1 VNSSKVSKLS
11 LLLGIFLIFGLPIGT
26 LLKSLSTP
34 EANVS
39 REITGSH
46 PSLLASHSDM
56 DRVYSEWQARYAKNG
71 GDRNVIVGLGWVRG
85 LSQEFSTALGR
96 VDLDMLHGEVSAEVE
111 DLGGTAAD
119 VWLVDNQDGP
129 GKSVMPEAGDRMVRV
144 GRLEPQGRRARVKSS
159 LGRNFFD
166 GFELD
171 LIVVTRAGKT
181 PAESV
186 ILCGSRPFYERLYTR
201 ARLARQ
207 RASGGSSVASLLSP
221 SSLASLLA
229 PREAEAN
236 QLLVAQGLVSQQ
248 VDDGANLFFRGT
260 FSGNGRTCGTC
271 HPVSNNQTIDQAFIA
286 TLPAND
292 PLFIAEIP
300 ATQGGVPG
308 LEKPTLMRNFG
319 LILENVDGFQDPTVK
334 FVMRSVPHTLS
345 MATSILAPSDGRAA
359 QQRVGW
365 SGDGAPAPVTLRL
378 FPVGA
383 VTQHFT
389 KSLNRVAGVDF
400 VLPTDTQLDAMEAFT
415 LSVGRLNELNL
426 AQVSLSDPGAEAGRL
441 VFNSSTQGKCFNCH
455 SNAGANVPAG
465 TNNNFNT
472 GVERFPNP
480 ARQVQSFPFDG
491 GFGATAPFDCD
502 GNGVA
507 DCFGDGTFNSPPLI
521 EAADTPPFFHSH
533 IANTIE
539 DAVAFFNSPEF
550 QASPAGQ
557 FLGGINLTAQ
567 QQDDVADF
575 LRVLNASFN
584 LALSMQRNAAA
595 ISLENS
601 SFQPIDSPSSPCPG
615 PIDGAGF
622 EKSTCSPDP
631 IPSKVETVNDLL
643 RLANVEAQDAIDD
656 LEPKGLHADAVTLL
670 RTAISQN
677 NQAIVEGSSKTRK
690 SLMSSARSNF
700 AAANA
705 KFGTGLNFTLGGG
718 NLEF

>member
-1 VNSSKVSKLS
+1 MNSSKVSKLS

-26 LLKSLSTP
+26 LLKSVSTP
-34 EANVS
+34 EASVA
-39 REITGSH
+39 RKIAGSH
-46 PSLLASHSDM
+46 PSLLASHSNM
-56 DRVYSEWQARYAKNG
+56 DRVYSQWQARYVKNG

-111 DLGGTAAD
+111 GLGDTAAD

-159 LGRNFFD
+159 LGRSFFD
-166 GFELD
+166 DFELD
-171 LIVVTRAGKT
+171 LIVVTHAGKT

-201 ARLARQ
+201 TRLGRQ

-221 SSLASLLA
+221 SSLASLLD

-236 QLLVAQGLVSQQ
+236 QLLVAQGFVSQQ

-271 HPVSNNQTIDQAFIA
+271 HPVSNNQTIDPAFIA

-300 ATQGGVPG
+300 ASQGGVPG
-308 LEKPTLMRNFG
+308 LEKPTLMRNFA
-319 LILENVDGFQDPTVK
+319 LILENLDGFQDPTVK
-334 FVMRSVPHTLS
+334 FVMRGVPHTLS

-389 KSLNRVAGVDF
+389 KTLNRVAGVDF
-400 VLPTDTQLDAMEAFT
+400 VLPTDAELDAMEAFT

-441 VFNSSTQGKCFNCH
+441 VFNSPTQGKCFNCH
-455 SNAGANVPAG
+455 SNAGANVAAGG

-502 GNGVA
+502 GDGVA
-507 DCFGDGTFNSPPLI
+507 DCFGDGTFNVPPLI

-539 DAVAFFNSPEF
+539 DAVAFFNSPQF

-584 LALSMQRNAAA
+584 LALSLQRNDAAS
-595 ISLENS
+595 SLENS
-601 SFQPIDSPSSPCPG
+601 AFDATPNSAPCQQPIDGVGASCPDPG
-615 PIDGAGF
+615 PG
-622 EKSTCSPDP
+622 
-631 IPSKVETVNDLL
+631 KVETVNELL

-677 NQAIVEGSSKTRK
+677 NQAIVASSSKTRK

-700 AAANA
+700 ASAKA
-705 KFGTGLNFTLGGG
+705 KFGTGLNFTLGNG

>member
-1 VNSSKVSKLS
+1 VNSKVNKLS
-11 LLLGIFLIFGLPIGT
+11 LLLGTLLIFGLPIGT
-26 LLKSLSTP
+26 LLKSVSTP
-34 EANVS
+34 EANDA
-39 REITGSH
+39 REVTGSR
-46 PSLLASHSDM
+46 PVLLAGHSSM
-56 DRVYSEWQARYAKNG
+56 DRLYAEWQARYVKNG
-71 GDRNVIVGLGWVRG
+71 GDRNVVVGLGWVRG
-85 LSQEFSTALGR
+85 LSKEFSTALGR
-96 VDLDMLHGEVSAEVE
+96 VDLDMMRGEISAEAE
-111 DLGGTAAD
+111 GLGDMAAD

-144 GRLEPQGRRARVKSS
+144 GRLEPQGKRARVTAS
-159 LGRNFFD
+159 LGRSFFG

-171 LIVVTRAGKT
+171 LVVVTRAGKT

-186 ILCGSRPFYERLYTR
+186 ILCGSRPVYERLYTR
-201 ARLARQ
+201 ARVDRQ
-207 RASGGSSVASLLSP
+207 RAPGGSSVASLLSP
-221 SSLASLLA
+221 SSLMALLS

-236 QLLVAQGLVSQQ
+236 QHLVAQGFVSQQ

-271 HPVSNNQTIDQAFIA
+271 HPVSNNQTIDPAFIA
-286 TLPAND
+286 TRPAND

-300 ATQGGVPG
+300 ASQGGVPG
-308 LEKPTLMRNFG
+308 LENPTLMRNFG
-319 LILENVDGFQDPTVK
+319 LILENVDGFQNPTAK
-334 FVMRSVPHTLS
+334 FVMRGVPHTLS

-389 KSLNRVAGVDF
+389 KSLNRVVGVDF
-400 VLPTDTQLDAMEAFT
+400 RLPTDTELDAMEAFT
-415 LSVGRLNELNL
+415 LSVGRRNELNL
-426 AQVSLSDPGAEAGRL
+426 AQAHLNDVGAEAGRL
-441 VFNSSTQGKCFNCH
+441 VFNSPTQGKCFNCH

-480 ARQVQSFPFDG
+480 ARQVQSFPLDG

-502 GNGVA
+502 GDGVA
-507 DCFGDGTFNSPPLI
+507 DCFGDGTFNATPLV
-521 EAADTPPFFHSH
+521 EAADTGPFFHNH

-539 DAVAFFNSPEF
+539 DAVAFFNSPQF

-557 FLGGINLTAQ
+557 FLGGINLSAQ

-575 LRVLNASFN
+575 LRVINAAFN
-584 LALSMQRNAAA
+584 LAISIQRNDVAA
-595 ISLENS
+595 SLENS
-601 SFQPIDSPSSPCPG
+601 SLLQPQDAPCVDLDGNPCPG
-615 PIDGAGF
+615 G
-622 EKSTCSPDP
+622 DP
-631 IPSKVETVNDLL
+631 SPSKVDTVNQLL

-677 NQAIVEGSSKTRK
+677 NQAIAENSSRIRK
-690 SLMSSARSNF
+690 SLISSARSNF
-700 AAANA
+700 ASAKA
-705 KFGTGLNFTLGGG
+705 KFGTGLDFTLGQG

>member
-1 VNSSKVSKLS
+1 MNSKVNRLS
-11 LLLGIFLIFGLPIGT
+11 LLLGIFLIFGLPFAT
-26 LLKSLSTP
+26 LLKPASTP
-34 EANVS
+34 EANAARGHLPLV
-39 REITGSH
+39 
-46 PSLLASHSDM
+46 ASHSSM
-56 DRVYSEWQARYAKNG
+56 DRMYAEWQARYVKNG
-71 GDRNVIVGLGWVRG
+71 GDHNVIVGLGWVRG
-85 LSQEFSTALGR
+85 LSKEFSTALGR
-96 VDLDMLHGEVSAEVE
+96 VDLDMPRGEVSAEVE
-111 DLGGTAAD
+111 GLGDTAAD

-144 GRLEPQGRRARVKSS
+144 GRLEPHGKRLQVTAS
-159 LGRNFFD
+159 LGRSFFD

-171 LIVVTRAGKT
+171 LVVVTRAGKT

-201 ARLARQ
+201 TRVARQ
-207 RASGGSSVASLLSP
+207 RASGGTSVASLLSP
-221 SSLASLLA
+221 SALASLLS

-236 QLLVAQGLVSQQ
+236 QLLVAHGFVSQQ

-271 HPVSNNQTIDQAFIA
+271 HPVSNNQTIDPAFIA
-286 TLPAND
+286 TRPAND

-300 ATQGGVPG
+300 ASQGGVPG
-308 LEKPTLMRNFG
+308 LEIPTLMRNFA
-319 LILENVDGFQDPTVK
+319 LILENVDGRENPTVK
-334 FVMRSVPHTLS
+334 FVMRGVPHTLS
-345 MATSILAPSDGRAA
+345 MATSILAPNDGRPA

-389 KSLNRVAGVDF
+389 KSLNRVVGVDF
-400 VLPTDTQLDAMEAFT
+400 VLPTDTELDAMEAFM

-426 AQVSLSDPGAEAGRL
+426 AQVHLNDTGAEAGRL
-441 VFNSSTQGKCFNCH
+441 VFNSPTQGKCFNCH
-455 SNAGANVPAG
+455 SNAGANVAAGG

-491 GFGATAPFDCD
+491 GFGTAPFDCD
-502 GNGVA
+502 GDGVN
-507 DCFGDGTFNSPPLI
+507 DCFGDGTFNVPPLI

-533 IANTIE
+533 IASTIE
-539 DAVAFFNSPEF
+539 DAVAFFNSPQF

-557 FLGGINLTAQ
+557 AIGGINLTAQ

-584 LALSMQRNAAA
+584 LALSIQRNDAA

-601 SFQPIDSPSSPCPG
+601 APLPTSQSPCP
-615 PIDGAGF
+615 IEA
-622 EKSTCSPDP
+622 SCPDP
-631 IPSKVETVNDLL
+631 GPGKVETVNELL
-643 RLANVEAQDAIDD
+643 QLANAEAQDAIDD
-656 LEPKGLHADAVTLL
+656 LQPKGLHADAVTLL
-670 RTAISQN
+670 QTAISQN
-677 NQAIVEGSSKTRK
+677 NQAIAESSSKTRK

-700 AAANA
+700 TSAKA
-705 KFGTGLNFTLGGG
+705 KFGTGLDFTLGSG

>member
-1 VNSSKVSKLS
+1 VNSKINQRS
-11 LLLGIFLIFGLPIGT
+11 LLLGTFLIFGLPFAT
-26 LLKSLSTP
+26 LLKPASPP
-34 EANVS
+34 EANAA
-39 REITGSH
+39 RERLPPI
-46 PSLLASHSDM
+46 ARHSSM
-56 DRVYSEWQARYAKNG
+56 DRTYAEWQARYVKNG

-85 LSQEFSTALGR
+85 LSKEFSTALGR
-96 VDLDMLHGEVSAEVE
+96 VDLDMLRGEISAEVDGLE
-111 DLGGTAAD
+111 GTAAD

-129 GKSVMPEAGDRMVRV
+129 GRSVMPEAGDRMVRV
-144 GRLEPQGRRARVKSS
+144 GRLEPQGRRARVTAS
-159 LGRNFFD
+159 LGRSFFD

-171 LIVVTRAGKT
+171 LVVVTRAGKT

-201 ARLARQ
+201 ARMARQ
-207 RASGGSSVASLLSP
+207 RASGGTSVASLLSP
-221 SSLASLLA
+221 SALASLLA

-236 QLLVAQGLVSQQ
+236 QLLVSHGFVSKQ

-271 HPVSNNQTIDQAFIA
+271 HPVSNNQTIDPAFIA
-286 TLPAND
+286 TRPAND

-300 ATQGGVPG
+300 ASQGGVPG

-319 LILENVDGFQDPTVK
+319 LILENVDGLQDPTVK
-334 FVMRSVPHTLS
+334 FVMRGVPHTLS

-400 VLPTDTQLDAMEAFT
+400 RLPTDTELDAMEAFT

-426 AQVSLSDPGAEAGRL
+426 TQVHLNDPGAEAGRL
-441 VFNSSTQGKCFNCH
+441 VFNSPTQGKCFNCH

-502 GNGVA
+502 GDGVA
-507 DCFGDGTFNSPPLI
+507 DCFGDGTFNAPPLI
-521 EAADTPPFFHSH
+521 EAADTGPFFHSH
-533 IANTIE
+533 IANTVE
-539 DAVAFFNSPEF
+539 DAVAFFNSPQF

-584 LALSMQRNAAA
+584 LALSIQRNDAA

-601 SFQPIDSPSSPCPG
+601 AFDPTPQSAPCFDLDGNPCPDDSITG
-615 PIDGAGF
+615 
-622 EKSTCSPDP
+622 
-631 IPSKVETVNDLL
+631 KVETVNELL
-643 RLANVEAQDAIDD
+643 QLANDEAQDAIDD
-656 LEPKGLHADAVTLL
+656 LQPKGLHADAVTLL
-670 RTAISQN
+670 QTAISQN
-677 NQAIVEGSSKTRK
+677 NQAIAESSSKTRK

-700 AAANA
+700 ASAKA
-705 KFGTGLNFTLGGG
+705 KFGTGLDFTLGGG

>member
-1 VNSSKVSKLS
+1 MNSKVSKLS
-11 LLLGIFLIFGLPIGT
+11 LLLGIFLIFGVPFAT
-26 LLKSLSTP
+26 LLKPASTP
-34 EANVS
+34 EANAA
-39 REITGSH
+39 REHLPLI
-46 PSLLASHSDM
+46 ARHSSM
-56 DRVYSEWQARYAKNG
+56 DRMYAEWQARYVKNG

-85 LSQEFSTALGR
+85 LSKEFSTALGR
-96 VDLDMLHGEVSAEVE
+96 VDLDMPRGEVSAEAE
-111 DLGGTAAD
+111 GLGDTAAD

-144 GRLEPQGRRARVKSS
+144 GRLEPQGKRLRVTAS
-159 LGRNFFD
+159 LGRSFFD
-166 GFELD
+166 RFELD
-171 LIVVTRAGKT
+171 LVVVTRAGKT

-201 ARLARQ
+201 TRVARQ
-207 RASGGSSVASLLSP
+207 RASGGASVASLLSP
-221 SSLASLLA
+221 SSLASLLS

-236 QLLVAQGLVSQQ
+236 QLLVSHGFVSQQ
-248 VDDGANLFFRGT
+248 VDDGAELFFRGT

-271 HPVSNNQTIDQAFIA
+271 HPVSNNQTIDPAFIA

-300 ATQGGVPG
+300 ASQGGVPG

-334 FVMRSVPHTLS
+334 FVMRGVPHTLS

-400 VLPTDTQLDAMEAFT
+400 RLPTDTELDAMEAFT

-426 AQVSLSDPGAEAGRL
+426 AQVHLNDAGAEAGRL
-441 VFNSSTQGKCFNCH
+441 VFNSPTQGKCFNCH

-502 GNGVA
+502 GDGVN
-507 DCFGDGTFNSPPLI
+507 DCFGDGTFNAPPLI

-533 IANTIE
+533 IASTIE
-539 DAVAFFNSPEF
+539 DAVAFFNSPQF
-550 QASPAGQ
+550 QASPSGQ

-584 LALSMQRNAAA
+584 LALSLQRNDAA

-601 SFQPIDSPSSPCPG
+601 SPLPTPQSAPCADLDGNPCPDPG
-615 PIDGAGF
+615 PG
-622 EKSTCSPDP
+622 
-631 IPSKVETVNDLL
+631 KVETVNELL

-656 LEPKGLHADAVTLL
+656 LQPKGLHADAVTLL
-670 RTAISQN
+670 QTAISQN
-677 NQAIVEGSSKTRK
+677 NQAIAESSSKTRK

-700 AAANA
+700 AAAKA
-705 KFGTGLNFTLGGG
+705 KFGTGLDFTLGGG

>member
-1 VNSSKVSKLS
+1 VNSNISKLS

-26 LLKSLSTP
+26 LLKSTP
-34 EANVS
+34 EANVA
-39 REITGSH
+39 REVTGSH
-46 PSLLASHSDM
+46 PSLLASHSNM
-56 DRVYSEWQARYAKNG
+56 DRVYSEWQARYVKNG

-111 DLGGTAAD
+111 GLGDTAAD

-144 GRLEPQGRRARVKSS
+144 GRLEPQGKRARVKSS
-159 LGRNFFD
+159 LGRSFFD

-201 ARLARQ
+201 TRLARQ
-207 RASGGSSVASLLSP
+207 RSSGGSSVASLLSP
-221 SSLASLLA
+221 SSLASLLV

-248 VDDGANLFFRGT
+248 VDDGAELFFRGT

-271 HPVSNNQTIDQAFIA
+271 HPVSNNQTIDPAFIA
-286 TLPAND
+286 TLPASD

-300 ATQGGVPG
+300 ASQGGVPG
-308 LEKPTLMRNFG
+308 LENPTLMRNFG
-319 LILENVDGFQDPTVK
+319 LILENVDGFQNPTVK
-334 FVMRSVPHTLS
+334 FVMRGVPHTLS
-345 MATSILAPSDGRAA
+345 MATSILAPNDGRAA

-389 KSLNRVAGVDF
+389 KSLNRVVGVDF
-400 VLPTDTQLDAMEAFT
+400 VLPTDTELDAMEAFM
-415 LSVGRLNELNL
+415 LSAGRLNELNL
-426 AQVSLSDPGAEAGRL
+426 AQVHLNDVGAEAGRL
-441 VFNSSTQGKCFNCH
+441 VFNSSTQGKCLNCH
-455 SNAGANVPAG
+455 ANAGANVAAG

-472 GVERFPNP
+472 GVERFPSP

-507 DCFGDGTFNSPPLI
+507 DCFGDGTFNAPPLI

-539 DAVAFFNSPEF
+539 DAVAFFNSPQF

-557 FLGGINLTAQ
+557 IVGGINLTAQ

-584 LALSMQRNAAA
+584 LALSIQRNDVA

-601 SFQPIDSPSSPCPG
+601 SFEPIPNSPCPVEASCPG
-615 PIDGAGF
+615 
-622 EKSTCSPDP
+622 PDP
-631 IPSKVETVNDLL
+631 GPGKVETVNELL

-656 LEPKGLHADAVTLL
+656 LEPKDLHADAVTLL

-677 NQAIVEGSSKTRK
+677 NQAIAASSSKTRK
-690 SLMSSARSNF
+690 NLMSSARSNF
-700 AAANA
+700 ASANA